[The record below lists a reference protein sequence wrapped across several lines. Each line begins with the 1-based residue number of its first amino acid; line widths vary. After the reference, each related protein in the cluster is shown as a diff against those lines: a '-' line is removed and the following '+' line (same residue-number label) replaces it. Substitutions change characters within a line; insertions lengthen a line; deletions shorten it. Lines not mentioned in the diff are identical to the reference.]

1 MTAPPPTHAPPRSS
15 TEDFDE
21 FYRAGAARL
30 VRQLLP
36 MTGSRAEAED
46 VVQEAY
52 ARAYARWS
60 TVRRY
65 DAPEAWVRTVAV
77 RLAVSRWRKAR
88 NAALAWRRRAEPTEV
103 LGAGPESVALVA
115 ALRTLPEA
123 QRVAIVLHHL
133 MDLSVEQVA
142 EHTGAP
148 TGTVKARLSRGRAAL
163 APLLRE
169 DTSLTEGAV
178 DVR

>member
-1 MTAPPPTHAPPRSS
+1 MNAPPPDRE
-15 TEDFDE
+15 EDFDA
-21 FYRAGAARL
+21 FYRAGSARL
-30 VRQLLP
+30 VRQLVPLV
-36 MTGSRAEAED
+36 GSRAEAED

-65 DAPEAWVRTVAV
+65 DAPEAWVRTVAL
-77 RLAVSRWRKAR
+77 RLAVSRWRRTR
-88 NAALAWRRRAEPTEV
+88 NAAVAWRRRAEPAEV
-103 LGAGPESVALVA
+103 LDAGPDSVALVA

-123 QRVAIVLHHL
+123 QRVAIVLRHL
-133 MDLSVEQVA
+133 MDMSVEQVA
-142 EHTGAP
+142 AETGVP

-169 DTSLTEGAV
+169 DTPQTRGAL